1 MAYVITSIVI
11 TILLYSCIGYMSFFA
26 ASTLHSGITYG
37 LSLTVLKSVVFIL
50 LCYTSI
56 ISDVVLFRLGMYD
69 RITQKN
75 GFLLL
80 LVAASLIYAKAGKDI
95 EDEHSRE

>member
-11 TILLYSCIGYMSFFA
+11 TILLYSCIGYMSFFV

-56 ISDVVLFRLGMYD
+56 ISDVVLFRLRMYD

-80 LVAASLIYAKAGKDI
+80 LVAASLIYAKDGKDI
-95 EDEHSRE
+95 GDEHSRE